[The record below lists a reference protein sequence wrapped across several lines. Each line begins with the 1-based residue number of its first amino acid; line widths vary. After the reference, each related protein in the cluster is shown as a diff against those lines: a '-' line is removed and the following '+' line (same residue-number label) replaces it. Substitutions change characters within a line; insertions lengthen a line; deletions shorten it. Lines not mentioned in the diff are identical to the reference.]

1 MRTAVEIM
9 PGGGLNA
16 QNALIFKKA
25 GFKVIHMSG
34 VAAEK
39 VLDQSPNVS
48 MHSVA
53 LLSDTHRFTTQED
66 RVKDVLL
73 LLESPY

>member
-1 MRTAVEIM
+1 M
-9 PGGGLNA
+9 PLF
-16 QNALIFKKA
+16 LRKR
-25 GFKVIHMSG
+25 GFKAIHMSG

-39 VLDQSPNVS
+39 VLDQTPNVS

-66 RVKDVLL
+66 RIKDVLL

>member
-1 MRTAVEIM
+1 
-9 PGGGLNA
+9 
-16 QNALIFKKA
+16 
-25 GFKVIHMSG
+25 MSG

-39 VLDQSPNVS
+39 VLDQAPNVS

-66 RVKDVLL
+66 RIKDVLL